1 MFYGFVITEGG
12 NALLASMVAGQTL
25 IFTRVIMDKGTA
37 ESIEAARAMTA
48 PIDPGPEA
56 TSSVPTVDGN
66 AANMIVEYRSDM
78 GGGLQEGFW
87 IGGFAI
93 YGKVETGEETM
104 IGYGSLGDTKQYVSA
119 YVAGTAPDVRRYPIS
134 ITVTTG
140 VQVAVNYPAEAWM
153 TAEDVAQYIS
163 GMGLDGDGYIHG
175 DEITFWMG
183 QTCPGGPLKLEDI
196 QGNTVLGGTP
206 AYDAPV
212 SMESVEGP
220 LKLHI
225 SGKNLI
231 DISKATKTGTTSGVS
246 YSISDDGAISLSG
259 VCDRPGGAAYIMPF
273 GDDSSKAFYLP
284 AGTYCLSGLN
294 TDYAASKAAYMYL
307 NCYGVDGDNVVSPKP
322 TTYGPAGV
330 SFVLPDGGAWVTVN
344 VAVKDGTD
352 MTGVTITPQIEVGN
366 EATDY
371 EEPSNTTVEIPLLGT
386 DGQELEPLRMAYTGT
401 SASSKTAWHDR
412 IVRKDGLW
420 CVMRSAVER
429 DLTDAVWSVNAN
441 YAIPTLGGSQIK
453 DGTSSYFT
461 LSTHFASRGEN
472 GNAQDDGTWFGTSL
486 AVGNQVLPNG
496 ADTTAEEM
504 GQWCAAQ
511 AEAGTPVRVCYVL
524 AQPIFEELHQD
535 VQVLLNTLSVP
546 GSVCSVWFEGD
557 VLPSGAD
564 IGLPRGDYPSVGLE
578 GAYRW
583 LEELSNPL
591 PTPTTADLYAWAL
604 SQQRG
609 GVFATSG
616 AVTTQNV
623 PESGNLTGILSVT
636 EQGSAVSMLVFGP
649 TGKLYSAKR
658 AAGVWRGWVQIYSDL
673 TPPPLMGGAAASQ
686 AGTAGLVPAP
696 AAGAQGKYLRG
707 DGTWQTP
714 QDTTYDDATQNAAG
728 LLSAA
733 DKIKLD
739 GIDAGANHY
748 THPSY
753 TARSSGLYKIAVD
766 ETGHISGAEATH
778 TGRAARF
785 VVGTSAAG
793 WTAED
798 CDYLCD
804 GTADDVEIKAAIAAL
819 PSGGGEVLLLD
830 GTYNISSSIT
840 ISKAN
845 VTLRGSGASTV
856 LKRMFNGT
864 SNNGVIGC
872 SAADCRISSL
882 TIDGNK
888 SAYTSGNNR
897 GVYASTSATNIR
909 IDNVTVQNSYI
920 GFGLSGMNGGS
931 IVNSKTKACSSIS
944 IFISAASGIGVEG
957 CSLATNGGN
966 GITIEAA
973 EDIRIINNRIS
984 NTTDYGIN
992 LNSRSKRGIITG
1004 NTIDAP
1010 RDDYSI
1016 GIYGSAIVVTDN
1028 VAGSILLGGGS
1039 KSNIAAHNI
1048 TSQTVYDNGTDN
1060 LVESNTVYTE
1070 TEEVTA

>member
-1 MFYGFVITEGG
+1 MFYGFVITEAG
-12 NALLASMVAGQTL
+12 NNLLAKMVAGDKLT
-25 IFTRVIMDKGTA
+25 ITKVVMDKGTA
-37 ESIEAARAMTA
+37 ESVETARKLTA
-48 PIDPGPEA
+48 PIDPGPSG
-56 TSSVPTVDGN
+56 TSTVPTVEG
-66 AANMIVEYRSDM
+66 AAVNMLVEYRSDLN
-78 GGGLQEGFW
+78 GGLQEGFW
-87 IGGFAI
+87 IGGFAVF
-93 YGKVETGEETM
+93 GKVENGAESM
-104 IGYGSLGDTKQYVSA
+104 IYYGSLGERKQYVSA
-119 YVAGTAPDVRRYPIS
+119 YVEGTAPDVRRYPVS
-134 ITVTTG
+134 ITVTAG
-140 VQVAVNYPAEAWM
+140 VEVEVSYPAEAWM

-163 GMGLDGDGYIHG
+163 GMGLDGDGYLHG
-175 DEITFWMG
+175 DRTISWMG
-183 QTCPGGPLKLEDI
+183 QACPGGPLKLDNV

-220 LKLHI
+220 LRLI
-225 SGKNLI
+225 VAGKNLI
-231 DISKATKTGTTSGVS
+231 DLTRAEDQAFYGVTCTLDPASG
-246 YSISDDGAISLSG
+246 AMTLSG
-259 VCDRPGGAAYIMPF
+259 TCNRPGSSAFFMPNENDPF
-273 GDDSSKAFYLP
+273 WLP
-284 AGTYCLSGLN
+284 AGAYFLSGLQS
-294 TDYAASKAAYMYL
+294 DYESTSLRLYI
-307 NCYGVDGDNVVSPKP
+307 NCYKDSDREQSVGIYG
-322 TTYGPAGV
+322 TTTTAGTAFTL
-330 SFVLPDGGAWVTVN
+330 SSGAWIVLALRVPDGMVT
-344 VAVKDGTD
+344 DGI
-352 MTGVTITPQIEVGN
+352 VIYPQIEVGT
-366 EATDY
+366 EKTAF
-371 EEPSNTTVEIPLLGT
+371 EPYQGEVVEVPLLGT

-429 DLTDAVWSVNAN
+429 DLTDAVWSVSAN
-441 YAIPTLGGSQIK
+441 YAIPTLGGRQIK
-453 DGTSSYFT
+453 DGAMSYFI

-472 GNAQDDGTWFGTSL
+472 GNVQDDGIWFGTSL

-496 ADTTAEEM
+496 AETTAAEM
-504 GQWCAAQ
+504 QEFCSAQ
-511 AEAGTPVRVCYVL
+511 AEAGTPVLVSYAL
-524 AQPIFEELHQD
+524 AQPVYEVLHQD
-535 VQVLLNTLSVP
+535 VQVLLNTLAVP
-546 GSVCSVWFEGD
+546 SGVCSVWFEGD

-564 IGLPRGDYPSVGLE
+564 IGLPRGDYPSAGLE

-583 LEELSNPL
+583 LAELSSPL

-604 SQQRG
+604 EQQRG

-616 AVTTQNV
+616 STTTQNV
-623 PESGNLTGILSVT
+623 PETGDLTGILSVT

-658 AAGVWRGWVQIYSDL
+658 AAGVWRGWVQVYSDL

-714 QDTTYDDATQNAAG
+714 TNTTYSEATASKAG
-728 LLSAA
+728 LMSAD
-733 DKIKLD
+733 DKEKLN
-739 GIDAGANHY
+739 GIDAEANNY

-766 ETGHISGAEATH
+766 ETGHVSGAEAIH

-785 VVGTSAAG
+785 VIGTSAAG
-793 WTAED
+793 WTAVD

-804 GTADDVEIKAAIAAL
+804 GTADDVEIKAAISAL
-819 PSGGGEVLLLD
+819 PSGGGEILLLD
-830 GTYNISSSIT
+830 GTYNISSSIA

-856 LKRMFNGT
+856 LTRKFNGT
-864 SNNGVIGC
+864 SSNGVIGC
-872 SAADCRISSL
+872 SAASCRICDL

-920 GFGLSGMNGGS
+920 GFALSGMNGGS
-931 IVNSKTKACSSIS
+931 IVNSKTKVCSSIS

-984 NTTDYGIN
+984 DTTDYGIN
-992 LNSRSKRGIITG
+992 LNSGSKRGIITG

-1048 TSQTVYDNGTDN
+1048 TSQMVYDNGTDN